1 MPFCTMSC
9 KIANLWDNDLK
20 FLTSILI
27 ILQKSSSCISRKQA
41 VCAFFYFPYPWFTDQ
56 TKYVKYLFWS
66 RASLWGLT
74 SSKNLMFIRS
84 VVSEILPPLES
95 QWKVSKHSLWEQ
107 STSVYHGRQKLLPTP
122 PQHTNW
128 FLFTE
133 MNFWVIEFLGNKFR
147 KESLFGPH

>member
-1 MPFCTMSC
+1 MSC

-84 VVSEILPPLES
+84 VVSEILPPLEPPMTL
-95 QWKVSKHSLWEQ
+95 WKSFKTLFVGTNHKCLSLLTWPTKSSAPPANQLTPLHWDELLVNKTLISKM
-107 STSVYHGRQKLLPTP
+107 GM
-122 PQHTNW
+122 
-128 FLFTE
+128 FD
-133 MNFWVIEFLGNKFR
+133 
-147 KESLFGPH
+147 PH